1 MPLYRKKEIDN
12 SDLCVCMAEYVNGKT
27 VMSKTVCLQQEK
39 ADSQHF
45 LKFVILFSETITI
58 KKISLE
64 DKNNED

>member
-1 MPLYRKKEIDN
+1 M
-12 SDLCVCMAEYVNGKT
+12 NGKT